1 MEMNIFDNRLKGNT
15 THSNTFLVESFYVFN
30 IKQ

>member
-15 THSNTFLVESFYVFN
+15 THYNKFLVNTFYVSN
-30 IKQ
+30 IKK